1 MPMPKRRILVA
12 DDEPYLT
19 FMLATRLR
27 EHGADVAVAAD
38 GEEAFRLACEQRPDL
53 VLTDY
58 QMPIMSGLE
67 LAKRLLEHPDTSQ
80 VPVVLLT
87 ARGHRLPATEL
98 VATNIRHLIAKP
110 FSTKELI
117 TIVSEL
123 CGLDVSNDS
132 RAKAA

>member
-1 MPMPKRRILVA
+1 MGRRTILVA

-27 EHGADVAVAAD
+27 EHGAEVIIASD
-38 GEEAFRLACEQRPDL
+38 GEEALRLAREHRPNL
-53 VLTDY
+53 ILTDF

-67 LAKRLLEHPDTSQ
+67 LARNLLASPETAEI
-80 VPVVLLT
+80 PVVLLT
-87 ARGHRLPATEL
+87 ARGHRLPAAEL

-117 TIVSEL
+117 AVVSEL
-123 CGLDVSNDS
+123 CGLDQPADG

>member
-1 MPMPKRRILVA
+1 MGRRTILVA

-27 EHGADVAVAAD
+27 EHGADVIVAGD
-38 GEEAFRLACEQRPDL
+38 GEEALRLALKHRPDL
-53 VLTDY
+53 VLTDF

-67 LAKRLLEHPDTSQ
+67 LARKLLEHPETAAI
-80 VPVVLLT
+80 PVLLLT
-87 ARGHRLPATEL
+87 ARGHRLPAAEL

-117 TIVSEL
+117 ATVSEL
-123 CGLDVSNDS
+123 CGLDRVAEG

>member
-1 MPMPKRRILVA
+1 MGRRTILVA

-27 EHGADVAVAAD
+27 EHGADVIVAGD
-38 GEEAFRLACEQRPDL
+38 GEEALRLAREHHPDL
-53 VLTDY
+53 ILTDF
-58 QMPIMSGLE
+58 QMPVLSGLE
-67 LAKRLLEHPDTSQ
+67 LARKLLEQPDTAEI
-80 VPVVLLT
+80 PVLLLT
-87 ARGHRLPATEL
+87 ARGHRLPAAEL

-117 TIVSEL
+117 AIVSEL
-123 CGLDVSNDS
+123 CGLDQSEG

>member
-1 MPMPKRRILVA
+1 MGKRRILLA

-27 EHGADVAVAAD
+27 EHDADVAIAAD
-38 GEEAFRLACEQRPDL
+38 GEEAFRLARDQRPDL

-67 LAKRLLEHPDTSQ
+67 LAKRLMEHRETSD
-80 VPVVLLT
+80 VPVILLT

-98 VATNIRHLIAKP
+98 VSTNIRHLIAKP

-117 TIVSEL
+117 SIVSEL
-123 CGLDVSNDS
+123 CGLDLPADA